1 MSDEI
6 RSSIDGSSG
15 IDFHAWYEKNGF
27 AWGAGDMFVAKGG
40 DPSLRIAEVVAILAA
55 AAHPDGAWVFSEVIV
70 VQPPGSATTDERKQ
84 ILFRHLDDAVI
95 RFRGS
100 PLKTAELAL
109 LSNRVRI
116 AVSSDLQNASVF
128 SIIEAAKRHAGVIV
142 EQAGLY
148 RGGGSGHSEARL
160 SLRLPEDLWVPHL
173 AGLSEGAVAAAK
185 ASKSYVAVDANKDW
199 PVKEVN
205 RERLL
210 AIDGMAVLAGGD
222 PEGSETILARHL
234 ERWAE
239 GIERGVI
246 GPILDEIDA
255 LPDALSSIRPLL
267 KLQVMHKAR
276 LYQLVEQ
283 TLRTEPGLFG
293 NLTPMTALQVAEM
306 AADAGVPDIALGLL
320 RKIAFDQLPIEAV
333 EAALNL
339 AKRVG
344 EPGTIQKCE
353 EFLRE
358 RHPTSFALLHHR
370 GDAMLNAGNFIG
382 LSELL
387 ANSLAEGDRLLSGF
401 YEALGE
407 GVAGSDVDY
416 QVLARSVAAAHPQQA
431 VRARMFI
438 AKEAIRVGRFGDAL
452 SVAIDLAESDITL
465 GVVNTLLTA
474 LEAALLIPDKDDQV
488 GLDPKLLDDSVLL
501 IIRYLASHPAEALL
515 RVRLVEMLSAES
527 MGLRGIVL
535 LVGSAVKLASAPLVL
550 REIGT
555 LDTWTTAPPADDL
568 AAFLRVALPW
578 LQSVSPVYIGRVDIP
593 KELLTLDADKLVAGV
608 RNLLEYY
615 EALDTPDDEAAV
627 KNILAVGMAV
637 ARHGSMPDADLSLVR
652 VLAVRLALASRFQ
665 VARDY
670 AEHALQVAGESR
682 ARCRLAWLCYGDV
695 YQRTGN
701 TIEGMVGA
709 LCCLSAD
716 DSATP
721 DQVFYE
727 SILLYRLMRD
737 VRMVDAGLSFL
748 NAARKALE
756 NFGAQDRYVH
766 RINTLE
772 LQARFMQARQD
783 PAKTRDLLENL
794 LPDLVRNAHA
804 VLEKGDE
811 PAPAATNL
819 GEALRAAEAAGLEPS
834 AEAIEAFENLLKESS
849 APLRTI
855 IAASRLSHPTAAQV
869 LQAVQQMEQAREA
882 VDVGYD
888 VRQVSILAER
898 LLGGKG
904 AEAKPSIV
912 AFAVDILA
920 DHAIPS
926 LDTTP
931 DGQSWVPATADASG
945 ELAAALSLSMELPVV
960 LMGVDADGRLIRCIA
975 EGGKLGP
982 SFWESPEM
990 FSGENL
996 GRWSKEFPFRYGV
1009 DEKTPN
1015 LFYTSTEGLRLHD
1028 LPLRAVLV
1036 TGANIQHWPPN
1047 IMRLGDEF
1055 AGQTRRLAAAPSL
1068 AWLSAARSRRATD
1081 RRALAWIPKEAS
1093 DEGGQTLQTVV
1104 DRVSDPLA
1112 AHGVILNTASSI
1124 PSDLEGAELVI
1135 VTAHGGLVAGNR
1147 YFHVVRDD
1155 ADLRMA
1161 GADLGSA
1168 LKNVGVAVLFICS
1181 GGRLDPHPMANR
1193 TLGLARQVLGNGGT
1207 TVIASPWP
1215 IDSRIPSYWLPTFLK
1230 AWDAGV
1236 PVIDATFDA
1245 NARVRDFFS
1254 SELRDCI
1261 AMSVYGDPLRT
1272 KEP

>member
-1 MSDEI
+1 LSDEM

-15 IDFHAWYEKNGF
+15 IDFHAWYEKNGLS
-27 AWGAGDMFVAKGG
+27 WGAGDMFVAEGG

-55 AAHPDGAWVFSEVIV
+55 AAHPSGALVFSEIIV
-70 VQPPGSATTDERKQ
+70 VQPPGSATADGRKQ
-84 ILFRHLDDAVI
+84 ILFRHLDDAVV
-95 RFRGS
+95 RFRGRS
-100 PLKTAELAL
+100 LEAAELAS

-116 AVSSDLQNASVF
+116 AVSPDLQIASVF
-128 SIIEAAKRHAGVIV
+128 SIIEAAKHHAGVIV

-148 RGGGSGHSEARL
+148 RGGVPGHSGARPGL
-160 SLRLPEDLWVPHL
+160 GLPEDSWVPHF
-173 AGLSEGAVAAAK
+173 AGLCEAAVAAAK
-185 ASKSYVAVDANKDW
+185 VSKSYVALDANKDW
-199 PVKEVN
+199 PVKDAN

-210 AIDGMAVLAGGD
+210 AIDGMAVLAGSD

-234 ERWAE
+234 ESWAE

-246 GPILDEIDA
+246 GPILEEIDA
-255 LPDALSSIRPLL
+255 LPDALSAIRPLL

-276 LYQLVEQ
+276 LYPMVEQ
-283 TLRTEPGLFG
+283 TLRTEAGLGG
-293 NLTPMTALQVAEM
+293 NLAPVTALQVAGM
-306 AADAGVPDIALGLL
+306 AADAGAPDIALGLL
-320 RKIAFDQLPIEAV
+320 QKIRFDELHIEAV
-333 EAALNL
+333 ETALNL

-344 EPGTIQKCE
+344 ETDTIQKCE

-370 GDAMLNAGNFIG
+370 GDALLNAGNFIG

-387 ANSLAEGDRLLSGF
+387 ANSPAEGDRLLQGF
-401 YEALGE
+401 YEALGK
-407 GVAGSDVDY
+407 GLAGPDPDY
-416 QVLARSVAAAHPQQA
+416 LVLARSVVAAHPQQA

-438 AKEAIRVGRFGDAL
+438 AKEAIRAGRFGEAL
-452 SVAIDLAESDITL
+452 SVAIELAESDITL
-465 GVVNTLLTA
+465 GVVDTLLTA
-474 LEAALLIPDKDDQV
+474 LEAALLIPDKDNEV
-488 GLDPKLLDDSVLL
+488 GLDAELLDASVSVV
-501 IIRYLASHPAEALL
+501 IRYLASHPAEGRV
-515 RVRLVEMLSAES
+515 RVRLVDMLSAES
-527 MGLRGIVL
+527 MGLRGVAL
-535 LVGSAVKLASAPLVL
+535 LVSSAVRLASAPLVL

-578 LQSVSPVYIGRVDIP
+578 LQSASPVFVGRVDIP
-593 KELLTLDADKLVAGV
+593 KELLTLDADKLVAGFH
-608 RNLLEYY
+608 NLLEYY
-615 EALDTPDDEAAV
+615 EALDTPADEATV
-627 KNILAVGMAV
+627 KNVLAVGMAV
-637 ARHGSMPDADLSLVR
+637 ARHGSRPDADLSLVR

-682 ARCRLAWLCYGDV
+682 ARSRLAWLCYGDV

-701 TIEGMVGA
+701 TIDALIGA

-716 DSATP
+716 DRATP

-737 VRMVDAGLSFL
+737 VRMVDVGLSFL
-748 NAARKALE
+748 DGARKALE
-756 NFGAQDRYVH
+756 SFGAEDRYVH
-766 RINTLE
+766 RIQTLE

-783 PAKTRDLLENL
+783 PARTRELLEGL

-804 VLEKGDE
+804 VLAQGDE

-819 GEALRAAEAAGLEPS
+819 GEALRAAEAAGLTPS
-834 AEAIEAFENLLKESS
+834 AEAVEAFESLLKESH
-849 APLRTI
+849 APLHTI

-888 VRQVSILAER
+888 VRQVSVLAER
-898 LLGGKG
+898 LLSGKE
-904 AEAKPSIV
+904 AEADPSIV
-912 AFAVDILA
+912 ALAVDILA

-926 LDTTP
+926 RDTTP
-931 DGQSWVPATADASG
+931 DGQSWIPATIDASG
-945 ELAAALSLSMELPVV
+945 ETATALSQSMEMPVV
-960 LMGVDADGRLIRCIA
+960 LMGIDADGHLIRCIA

-982 SFWESPEM
+982 SVRESWEV
-990 FSGENL
+990 FSEENL

-1009 DEKTPN
+1009 DEETPN
-1015 LFYTSTEGLRLHD
+1015 LFYTSTEGLGLQD
-1028 LPLRAVLV
+1028 LPQRAVLV
-1036 TGANIQHWPPN
+1036 TGANIQHWAPN
-1047 IMRLGDEF
+1047 LIRLGDAF

-1068 AWLSAARSRRATD
+1068 AWLSAARRRRATD

-1112 AHGVILNTASSI
+1112 AHGVILDTASAI
-1124 PSDLEGAELVI
+1124 PSNLEGAELVI
-1135 VTAHGGLVAGNR
+1135 VTAHGGLVAGDR

-1155 ADLRMA
+1155 ADLRIA

-1168 LKNVGVAVLFICS
+1168 LKNIGVAVLFICS

-1207 TVIASPWP
+1207 TVVSSPWP
-1215 IDSRIPSYWLPTFLK
+1215 IDSRIPSYWLPTFLE
-1230 AWDAGV
+1230 AWDSGV

-1254 SELRDCI
+1254 SELRNCI

-1272 KEP
+1272 KER